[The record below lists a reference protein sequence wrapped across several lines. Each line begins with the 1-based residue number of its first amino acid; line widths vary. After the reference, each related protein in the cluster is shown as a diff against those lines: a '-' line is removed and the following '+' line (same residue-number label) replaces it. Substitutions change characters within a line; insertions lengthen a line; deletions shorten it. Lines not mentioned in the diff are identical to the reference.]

1 MRNVIIFVLEL
12 YQSIVWSIGKQPYEI
27 KKMSNPNQSYKHR
40 VIKYYAKKY
49 KCKTFIETGIYLG
62 GTVQAVKDHFKDVH
76 SIEVA
81 KKLYEDNCRRFRN
94 DKKVHLYC
102 GDSMLML
109 GKMIDKARGKNRILF
124 FLDGHYSGGVT
135 GMGTTETPVE
145 YEIETIF
152 SKLKGRHFVVL
163 IDDARAF
170 TGEHDYPVLG
180 DFMKE
185 LQAKGGDRADVSV
198 KSDIIRVIV

>member
-1 MRNVIIFVLEL
+1 
-12 YQSIVWSIGKQPYEI
+12 
-27 KKMSNPNQSYKHR
+27 
-40 VIKYYAKKY
+40 
-49 KCKTFIETGIYLG
+49 
-62 GTVQAVKDHFKDVH
+62 
-76 SIEVA
+76 
-81 KKLYEDNCRRFRN
+81 
-94 DKKVHLYC
+94 
-102 GDSMLML
+102 MLML